1 MSCMTKMLASAALF
15 SLIAGGAVLA
25 QTPPPAP
32 PPAAPPPAASAPAAG
47 APAATSDK
55 AEARKKAREA
65 RKMKRQMASD
75 CRKQAKEQKLTGDKR
90 KDFIKD
96 CAAKPM

>member
-1 MSCMTKMLASAALF
+1 MSCMTKILASAALF
-15 SLIAGGAVLA
+15 SLIAGGAVMA
-25 QTPPPAP
+25 QNPPPSP
-32 PPAAPPPAASAPAAG
+32 PSATGTPAPAAG
-47 APAATSDK
+47 APPAASDK

-65 RKMKRQMASD
+65 RKMKRQMMAD